1 MHKPKRFGA
10 KAILEPELLQLL
22 SITEAANTLTWV
34 SVSRVE
40 FVQYVLR
47 NEQTTIFCLVLS
59 TLWMSNVIRWGRLL
73 RKVKPDDIFQ
83 ESRHVAASFIVPV
96 QETFHTFV
104 MFFVKS
110 QLEFFQDKNLFVFK
124 KQFYVTFIDG
134 RSLILRFLFK
144 L

>member
-47 NEQTTIFCLVLS
+47 NEQTTIFCLVLG
-59 TLWMSNVIRWGRLL
+59 TLWMSNVIR
-73 RKVKPDDIFQ
+73 
-83 ESRHVAASFIVPV
+83 
-96 QETFHTFV
+96 
-104 MFFVKS
+104 
-110 QLEFFQDKNLFVFK
+110 
-124 KQFYVTFIDG
+124 
-134 RSLILRFLFK
+134 
-144 L
+144 